1 MSTASSSSV
10 TLIFG
15 VMVFTTMGG
24 SIIGESRSSVHVI
37 NHLSSNHMLIGHCQ
51 SGDDDL
57 KAQKHSDKRLSF
69 VAFQDWVGEYPDS
82 VYWVVEDDGVHKM
95 YNDTDP
101 VIVSFRGSLERIEC
115 CFSSERSN

>member
-1 MSTASSSSV
+1 MTTSKRRSIQVGSEMSWSFTPDIRDI
-10 TLIFG
+10 TLFWCDIA
-15 VMVFTTMGG
+15 V
-24 SIIGESRSSVHVI
+24 
-37 NHLSSNHMLIGHCQ
+37 Q
-51 SGDDDL
+51 
-57 KAQKHSDKRLSF
+57 DKRLSF